1 MIGYGFTKC
10 CRCFKSV
17 ADTISPN
24 TKLRWNGYM
33 VEMAE
38 DKEDKCESIW
48 NKMAIFLPARAEN
61 QIGVISVDK
70 KFQIINLLEF

>member
-1 MIGYGFTKC
+1 
-10 CRCFKSV
+10 
-17 ADTISPN
+17 
-24 TKLRWNGYM
+24 M

-38 DKEDKCESIW
+38 DKEGKCESIW

>member
-1 MIGYGFTKC
+1 MAVVSVVIQIKNISILFTMYK
-10 CRCFKSV
+10 
-17 ADTISPN
+17 
-24 TKLRWNGYM
+24 Y
-33 VEMAE
+33 
-38 DKEDKCESIW
+38 KEGKCESIW